1 MVRRKLPNDRKNKIL
16 VILLFIFLDFFDV
29 DDGSG
34 GGRRGDRRSVSRL
47 GRRSLSRTHGGR
59 PSRQGPS
66 GSGFGEVGTDG
77 RTRNRWMGWWP
88 MFYTTVTCCCPNFL
102 LSKVG
107 GMNQASKREAWR
119 EKVALC
125 VAIAILCGAL
135 AFLTFGFSLF
145 VCQPPI
151 NPVWKLDIVRKAT
164 DPRSRRYFIIHGQI
178 YNIPENEAK
187 KLHPHS
193 VDVFKAF
200 ATQDISAY
208 FPFSPTCPNI
218 QFACRNPDSPME
230 HCHKPGL
237 LNKLNYIG
245 EVAYEWKD
253 IEYKKSPY
261 VVYNGEVLDL
271 SVYLDQVSESASDK
285 PFGNTLDKVLRQ
297 HLGKDASRALS
308 VYDQDTL
315 DCLFEHFRAGLLDV
329 KTMGCV
335 ATDIV
340 LYVSLVVILSLV
352 FAKFFLAIGF
362 AFVMSRRLGRPS
374 SDTDGPGYGKR
385 TRRGSKSEWGRDLD
399 ILTSG
404 ELDENEFKSKN
415 GGEVDLSVGGGGSTE
430 DGNLIASAL
439 KSSRYA
445 AAFKKNGN
453 GLAAFSNNRYSISQ
467 DGDQERI
474 SLIPNSE
481 GSSSVIPPLIIKP
494 RMDST
499 NSLSHMYTILLVT
512 CYSEDEAGLRVT
524 LDSLTSSDYDDN
536 QKLLFVVADGIIK
549 GSGNDKSTPDMLIGM
564 MEMATDL
571 FEPYFFDADGHP
583 IAHSYVAIA
592 DGTKRHNMARAYPG
606 YYRCGLHRV
615 PMILVV
621 KCGTPAEAD
630 KPKPGNRGKRD
641 SQIIIM
647 SFLNKCLFDDRMT
660 PLDYDLF
667 YKITRLTGG
676 VTPENYELILMV
688 DADTKVMPSALA
700 KLVQVMRSDETIMGC
715 CGETRIANKAESWVT
730 AIQVRGERNF

>member
-1 MVRRKLPNDRKNKIL
+1 
-16 VILLFIFLDFFDV
+16 
-29 DDGSG
+29 
-34 GGRRGDRRSVSRL
+34 
-47 GRRSLSRTHGGR
+47 
-59 PSRQGPS
+59 
-66 GSGFGEVGTDG
+66 
-77 RTRNRWMGWWP
+77 MGWWP

-102 LSKVG
+102 LSKIG
-107 GMNQASKREAWR
+107 RMHQPSSREAWR

-145 VCQPPI
+145 VCQPPT

-200 ATQDISAY
+200 ATQDISPY

-218 QFACRNPDSPME
+218 QFACRSVDSSLE
-230 HCHKPGL
+230 FCHKPGL

-245 EVAYEWKD
+245 DVAYEWKD
-253 IEYKKSPY
+253 IEVKNSPFI
-261 VVYNGEVLDL
+261 VYNGEVMDL
-271 SVYLDQVSESASDK
+271 SVYLDQVPENSDSK
-285 PFGNTLDKVLRQ
+285 PFGDTLDRVLREN
-297 HLGKDASRALS
+297 LGKDASRALS
-308 VYDQDTL
+308 VYDQETL

-352 FAKFFLAIGF
+352 FTKFFLAIGF
-362 AFVMSRRLGRPS
+362 AFVMSRRLGRPA
-374 SDTDGPGYGKR
+374 SDTDTAGSGNKR
-385 TRRGSKSEWGRDLD
+385 GRRGSKSEWGRDLE
-399 ILTSG
+399 IMSSR
-404 ELDENEFKSKN
+404 ELGENEFGKLGN
-415 GGEVDLSVGGGGSTE
+415 GNSLEENVAGDDQHNGT

-453 GLAAFSNNRYSISQ
+453 GLAAFSNNRYSISE
-467 DGDQERI
+467 DAENLMNERI
-474 SLIPNSE
+474 SLETVKASNT
-481 GSSSVIPPLIIKP
+481 VIPSLVIKS

-524 LDSLTSSDYDDN
+524 LDSLTTSDYDDN

-571 FEPYFFDADGHP
+571 FEPYYFDADGHP
-583 IAHSYVAIA
+583 LAHSYVAIA
-592 DGTKRHNMARAYPG
+592 DGTKRHNMARVYPG
-606 YYRCGLHRV
+606 YYRCGLHRI
-615 PMILVV
+615 PMVLVV
-621 KCGTPAEAD
+621 KCGTPAESD

-700 KLVQVMRSDETIMGC
+700 KLVQVMRSDESIMGC
-715 CGETRIANKAESWVT
+715 CGETRIANKADSWVT
-730 AIQVRGERNF
+730 AIQVRGSKDIYQTNFLFF

>member
-1 MVRRKLPNDRKNKIL
+1 M
-16 VILLFIFLDFFDV
+16 
-29 DDGSG
+29 
-34 GGRRGDRRSVSRL
+34 
-47 GRRSLSRTHGGR
+47 H
-59 PSRQGPS
+59 
-66 GSGFGEVGTDG
+66 
-77 RTRNRWMGWWP
+77 
-88 MFYTTVTCCCPNFL
+88 
-102 LSKVG
+102 
-107 GMNQASKREAWR
+107 QASSREAWR

-125 VAIAILCGAL
+125 VAIAMLCGAL

-145 VCQPPI
+145 VCQPPK

-193 VDVFKAF
+193 VDVFKSF
-200 ATQDISAY
+200 ATQDISPY

-218 QFACRNPDSPME
+218 QFACRAAGTSME
-230 HCHKPGL
+230 FCHKPGL

-245 EVAYEWKD
+245 DVAYEWKD
-253 IEYKKSPY
+253 IEIKNSPF
-261 VVYNGEVLDL
+261 VVYDGEVLDL
-271 SVYLDQVSESASDK
+271 SVYLDQVDGNLDSK
-285 PFGNTLDKVLRQ
+285 PFGNALDRVLRE

-308 VYDQDTL
+308 VYDQNTL

-340 LYVSLVVILSLV
+340 LYISLVVILSLV

-362 AFVMSRRLGRPS
+362 AFVMSRRLGRPTSESDSPGSAS
-374 SDTDGPGYGKR
+374 SKR
-385 TRRGSKSEWGRDLD
+385 GRRGSKSEWGRDLE
-399 ILTSG
+399 IMTSG
-404 ELDENEFKSKN
+404 ELSENEY
-415 GGEVDLSVGGGGSTE
+415 ERLAQGGSHE
-430 DGNLIASAL
+430 ESDSNGNDGNLIASAL

-453 GLAAFSNNRYSISQ
+453 GLGAFSNNRYSFSEETETNIMN
-467 DGDQERI
+467 DRI
-474 SLIPNSE
+474 SVE
-481 GSSSVIPPLIIKP
+481 AVKASSTVIPPLIIKP

-524 LDSLTSSDYDDN
+524 LDSLTCSDYDDN

-571 FEPYFFDADGHP
+571 FEPYYFGADGHP
-583 IAHSYVAIA
+583 LAHSYVAIA
-592 DGTKRHNMARAYPG
+592 DGTKRHNMARVYPG
-606 YYRCGLHRV
+606 YYRCGLHRI
-615 PMILVV
+615 PMVLVV

-700 KLVQVMRSDETIMGC
+700 KLVQVMRSDEAIMGC
-715 CGETRIANKAESWVT
+715 CGETRIANKADSWVT
-730 AIQVRGERNF
+730 AIQVNPPVL

>member
-1 MVRRKLPNDRKNKIL
+1 M
-16 VILLFIFLDFFDV
+16 
-29 DDGSG
+29 
-34 GGRRGDRRSVSRL
+34 
-47 GRRSLSRTHGGR
+47 H
-59 PSRQGPS
+59 
-66 GSGFGEVGTDG
+66 
-77 RTRNRWMGWWP
+77 
-88 MFYTTVTCCCPNFL
+88 
-102 LSKVG
+102 
-107 GMNQASKREAWR
+107 QASSREAWR

-125 VAIAILCGAL
+125 VAIAMLCGAL

-164 DPRSRRYFIIHGQI
+164 DPASRRYFIIHGQI

-193 VDVFKAF
+193 VDVFKSF
-200 ATQDISAY
+200 ATQDISPY

-218 QFACRNPDSPME
+218 QFACRAAGTSME
-230 HCHKPGL
+230 FCHKPGL

-245 EVAYEWKD
+245 DVAYEWKD
-253 IEYKKSPY
+253 IEIKNSPF
-261 VVYNGEVLDL
+261 VVYDGEVLDL
-271 SVYLDQVSESASDK
+271 SVYLDQVGDNSDSK
-285 PFGNTLDKVLRQ
+285 PFGAALDRVLREN
-297 HLGKDASRALS
+297 LGKDASRALS
-308 VYDQDTL
+308 VYDQNTL

-352 FAKFFLAIGF
+352 FTKFFLAIGF

-374 SDTDGPGYGKR
+374 SESDAPGSAAPKR
-385 TRRGSKSEWGRDLD
+385 GRRGSKSEWGRDLE
-399 ILTSG
+399 IMTSG
-404 ELDENEFKSKN
+404 DLGQNEFGKSGHASSFEDHN
-415 GGEVDLSVGGGGSTE
+415 PGDSSLASLNSAGN

-453 GLAAFSNNRYSISQ
+453 GLGAFSNNRYSFSE
-467 DGDQERI
+467 DTDNVTDDRI
-474 SLIPNSE
+474 SVEAIKA
-481 GSSSVIPPLIIKP
+481 SSTTIPPLVIKP

-499 NSLSHMYTILLVT
+499 NSMSHMYTILLVT

-524 LDSLTSSDYDDN
+524 LDSLTCSDYDDN

-564 MEMATDL
+564 MEMATDM
-571 FEPYFFDADGHP
+571 FEPYYFDADGHP
-583 IAHSYVAIA
+583 LAHSYVAIA
-592 DGTKRHNMARAYPG
+592 DGTKRHNMARVYPG
-606 YYRCGLHRV
+606 YYRCGLHRI

-621 KCGTPAEAD
+621 KCGTPAEAE

-667 YKITRLTGG
+667 YKVTRLTGG

-700 KLVQVMRSDETIMGC
+700 KLVQVMRSDEAIMGC

-730 AIQVRGERNF
+730 AIQVKQQWGYFYI

>member
-1 MVRRKLPNDRKNKIL
+1 
-16 VILLFIFLDFFDV
+16 
-29 DDGSG
+29 
-34 GGRRGDRRSVSRL
+34 VSRL

-59 PSRQGPS
+59 PSRKGVEKV
-66 GSGFGEVGTDG
+66 GFGEVGTDG
-77 RTRNRWMGWWP
+77 RGRNRWMGWWP
-88 MFYTTVTCCCPNFL
+88 MFYTSVTCCCPNFL
-102 LSKVG
+102 LSRVG
-107 GMNQASKREAWR
+107 GMHQSSNREAWR
-119 EKVALC
+119 EKVGLC

-145 VCQPPI
+145 VCQPPVS
-151 NPVWKLDIVRKAT
+151 PVFKLDIVRTAT
-164 DPRSRRYFIIHGQI
+164 DPRTRRYFIIHGQI
-178 YNIPENEAK
+178 YNIPEAEAK

-200 ATQDISAY
+200 ATQDLSAY

-218 QFACRNPDSPME
+218 QFSCRSAGSSLE
-230 HCHKPGL
+230 FCHKPAV

-245 EVAYEWKD
+245 DVAYEWKD
-253 IEYKKSPY
+253 IEVKDSTL

-271 SVYLDQVSESASDK
+271 SVYLDQVDVSSGEK
-285 PFGNTLDKVLRQ
+285 PFGGALDSVLRA

-308 VYDQDTL
+308 IYDQDTL

-352 FAKFFLAIGF
+352 FTKFFLAIGF

-374 SDTDGPGYGKR
+374 SDDAAPPGLKR
-385 TRRGSKSEWGRDLD
+385 GRRSSKSEWGRDLD
-399 ILTSG
+399 ILATSASNGPNPHHPLASANGSESGHDLQPYNNSG
-404 ELDENEFKSKN
+404 EMENVRTS
-415 GGEVDLSVGGGGSTE
+415 DGS
-430 DGNLIASAL
+430 LIASAL

-445 AAFKKNGN
+445 AAFKRNGN
-453 GLAAFSNNRYSISQ
+453 GLGAFSNSRYSNSYESAAVS
-467 DGDQERI
+467 ERL
-474 SLIPNSE
+474 SMLSTAA
-481 GSSSVIPPLIIKP
+481 GVIPPLAIKP
-494 RMDST
+494 RLDST
-499 NSLSHMYTILLVT
+499 NSASHMYTILLVT
-512 CYSEDEAGLRVT
+512 CYSEDEAGLRTT
-524 LDSLTSSDYDDN
+524 LDSLTSTDYDDN

-549 GSGNDKSTPDMLIGM
+549 GSGNDKSTPDLLIGM

-571 FEPYFFDADGHP
+571 FEPYYFDSDGHP
-583 IAHSYVAIA
+583 LAHSYVAIA
-592 DGTKRHNMARAYPG
+592 DGTKRHNMARVYPG
-606 YYRCGLHRV
+606 YYRCGLHRI

-621 KCGTPAEAD
+621 KCGTPAEAE

-688 DADTKVMPSALA
+688 DADTRVMPPALA

-715 CGETRIANKAESWVT
+715 CGETRISNKSDSWVT
-730 AIQVRGERNF
+730 AIQVRMFV

>member
-1 MVRRKLPNDRKNKIL
+1 M
-16 VILLFIFLDFFDV
+16 
-29 DDGSG
+29 
-34 GGRRGDRRSVSRL
+34 

-59 PSRQGPS
+59 PSRQGGGGVGSSS
-66 GSGFGEVGTDG
+66 GAGFGQVGSDG
-77 RTRNRWMGWWP
+77 KAHNNWKGWWP
-88 MFYTTVTCCCPNFL
+88 MFYTTVTCCCPNFM
-102 LSKVG
+102 LSRMG
-107 GMNQASKREAWR
+107 GMHQASSREAWR

-145 VCQPPI
+145 VCQPPS

-178 YNIPENEAK
+178 YNIPETAAK
-187 KLHPHS
+187 KLHSHS
-193 VDVFKAF
+193 VDVFKSF

-218 QFACRNPDSPME
+218 EFKCRSAGSSME
-230 HCHKPGL
+230 FCHKPGL
-237 LNKLNYIG
+237 LNKLDYIG
-245 EVAYEWKD
+245 DVAYEWKD
-253 IEYKKSPY
+253 IDFKDSPF

-271 SVYLDQVSESASDK
+271 SVYLDQVPQDSSQK
-285 PFGNTLDKVLRQ
+285 PFGEGIDRVLREY
-297 HLGKDASRALS
+297 LGKDASRALTI
-308 VYDQDTL
+308 YDQDSL
-315 DCLFEHFRAGLLDV
+315 DCIFEHFRAGLLDV

-335 ATDIV
+335 VTDII

-374 SDTDGPGYGKR
+374 SSEDNPSNNPHNNPHNNNMKR
-385 TRRGSKSEWGRDLD
+385 GRRGSQQSHWGKDLD

-404 ELDENEFKSKN
+404 ELDGNEFSRSRSRS
-415 GGEVDLSVGGGGSTE
+415 GGEFESTMMATSATSQTSS

-445 AAFKKNGN
+445 AAFKRNGS
-453 GLAAFSNNRYSISQ
+453 GMGAFSNSRYSN
-467 DGDQERI
+467 
-474 SLIPNSE
+474 NSHDSSVSE
-481 GSSSVIPPLIIKP
+481 QHLSMLSSTEASSSVIPPLIIKP
-494 RMDST
+494 RLDST
-499 NSLSHMYTILLVT
+499 NSANHMYTILLVT

-524 LDSLTSSDYDDN
+524 LDSLSSSDYDDS

-549 GSGNDKSTPDMLIGM
+549 GSGNEKSTPDMIIGM

-571 FEPYFFDADGHP
+571 FEPYYFDADGHP
-583 IAHSYVAIA
+583 MAHSYVAIA
-592 DGTKRHNMARAYPG
+592 DGTRRHNMARVYPG

-615 PMILVV
+615 PMVLVV

-688 DADTKVMPSALA
+688 DADTKVMPPALS

-715 CGETRIANKAESWVT
+715 CGETRIANKSDSWVT
-730 AIQVRGERNF
+730 AIQVIKLNRGL

>member
-1 MVRRKLPNDRKNKIL
+1 M
-16 VILLFIFLDFFDV
+16 
-29 DDGSG
+29 
-34 GGRRGDRRSVSRL
+34 
-47 GRRSLSRTHGGR
+47 SRTHGGR

-66 GSGFGEVGTDG
+66 GSGFREVGTDG
-77 RTRNRWMGWWP
+77 RSRNRWMGWWP
-88 MFYTTVTCCCPNFL
+88 LFYTTVTCCCPNFV
-102 LSKVG
+102 LSKIG
-107 GMNQASKREAWR
+107 GMHQSSIRVAWR

-145 VCQPPI
+145 VCKPPI
-151 NPVWKLDIVRKAT
+151 NPIWKLDVVKKAT
-164 DPRSRRYFIIHGQI
+164 DPKSRRYFIIHGQI

-193 VDVFKAF
+193 MDVFKMF
-200 ATQDISAY
+200 ATQDISPY

-218 QFACRNPDSPME
+218 QFACKSAQSTME
-230 HCHKPGL
+230 FCHKPGL

-253 IEYKKSPY
+253 IDYKKSTH

-271 SVYLDQVSESASDK
+271 AVYLDQVSVDSADK
-285 PFGNTLDKVLRQ
+285 PFGNTLDRVLRD

-308 VYDQDTL
+308 IYDQETL

-340 LYVSLVVILSLV
+340 LYVSLLVILSLV

-362 AFVMSRRLGRPS
+362 AFVMSRRLGRPGS
-374 SDTDGPGYGKR
+374 GDSDGPGYNNTKPRG
-385 TRRGSKSEWGRDLD
+385 RRGSKSEWGKDLD

-404 ELDENEFKSKN
+404 ELDDSEYKSK
-415 GGEVDLSVGGGGSTE
+415 SGSELGVNEAAAASGASE

-445 AAFKKNGN
+445 AAFKRNGN

-467 DGDQERI
+467 DESSMTMMSEKI
-474 SLIPNSE
+474 SILSNAE
-481 GSSSVIPPLIIKP
+481 AVNSVIPPLVIKP

-499 NSLSHMYTILLVT
+499 NSQSHMYTILLVT

-524 LDSLTSSDYDDN
+524 MDSLTSSDYDDN

-549 GSGNDKSTPDMLIGM
+549 GSGNGGKSTPDMLIGM
-564 MEMATDL
+564 MEMANDL
-571 FEPYFFDADGHP
+571 FEPYYFDSDGHP
-583 IAHSYVAIA
+583 TAHSYVAIA
-592 DGTKRHNMARAYPG
+592 DGTKRHNMARVYPG
-606 YYRCGLHRV
+606 YYRCGLRRV
-615 PMILVV
+615 PMVLVV

-700 KLVQVMRSDETIMGC
+700 KLVQVMRSDENIMGC
-715 CGETRIANKAESWVT
+715 CGETRIANKSESWVT
-730 AIQVRGERNF
+730 AIQVKITQSDSLCNNTLLHYFTFTFIFTFTLLYFNN

>member
-1 MVRRKLPNDRKNKIL
+1 M
-16 VILLFIFLDFFDV
+16 
-29 DDGSG
+29 
-34 GGRRGDRRSVSRL
+34 
-47 GRRSLSRTHGGR
+47 H
-59 PSRQGPS
+59 
-66 GSGFGEVGTDG
+66 
-77 RTRNRWMGWWP
+77 
-88 MFYTTVTCCCPNFL
+88 
-102 LSKVG
+102 
-107 GMNQASKREAWR
+107 QASSREAWR
-119 EKVALC
+119 EKVGLC

-145 VCQPPI
+145 VCQPPT

-164 DPRSRRYFIIHGQI
+164 DAKSRRYFIIHGQI
-178 YNIPENEAK
+178 YNIPETAAK
-187 KLHPHS
+187 KLHPHA

-218 QFACRNPDSPME
+218 EFKCRAAGSSME
-230 HCHKPGL
+230 FCHKPGL
-237 LNKLNYIG
+237 LNKLDYIG
-245 EVAYEWKD
+245 DVAYEWRD
-253 IEYKKSPY
+253 IEIKDSPF

-271 SVYLDQVSESASDK
+271 SVYFDQVPEDSGSK
-285 PFGNTLDKVLRQ
+285 PFGEGIDRVLRG

-362 AFVMSRRLGRPS
+362 AFVMSRRLGRPPS
-374 SDTDGPGYGKR
+374 SDDTGLSGLKR
-385 TRRGSKSEWGRDLD
+385 GRRGSQSEWGKDLE

-404 ELDENEFKSKN
+404 ELEGSEFS
-415 GGEVDLSVGGGGSTE
+415 GAGGSGE
-430 DGNLIASAL
+430 LDASGSNDGNLIASAL

-445 AAFKKNGN
+445 AAFKRNGS
-453 GLAAFSNNRYSISQ
+453 GMGAFSNSRYSN
-467 DGDQERI
+467 
-474 SLIPNSE
+474 NSHDSSVSE
-481 GSSSVIPPLIIKP
+481 QRLSMLSTTEASSSVIPPLTIKP

-499 NSLSHMYTILLVT
+499 NSISHMYTILLVT

-524 LDSLTSSDYDDN
+524 LDSLTCSDYDDN

-549 GSGNDKSTPDMLIGM
+549 GSGNDKSTPDMIIGM

-571 FEPYFFDADGHP
+571 FEPYYFDADGHP
-583 IAHSYVAIA
+583 MAHSYVAIA
-592 DGTKRHNMARAYPG
+592 DGTKRHNMARVYPG
-606 YYRCGLHRV
+606 YYRCGVHRV

-676 VTPENYELILMV
+676 VTPENYEIILMV
-688 DADTKVMPSALA
+688 DADTKVMPTALG
-700 KLVQVMRSDETIMGC
+700 KLIQVMRSDESIMGC
-715 CGETRIANKAESWVT
+715 CGETRIANKSDSWVT
-730 AIQVRGERNF
+730 AIQVKAKEGDDMRCVYPFL

>member
-1 MVRRKLPNDRKNKIL
+1 MCL
-16 VILLFIFLDFFDV
+16 
-29 DDGSG
+29 GA
-34 GGRRGDRRSVSRL
+34 RSVSRL

-59 PSRQGPS
+59 PSRKGAT
-66 GSGFGEVGTDG
+66 GTGFGEVGTDG
-77 RTRNRWMGWWP
+77 RAKNRWMGWWP

-107 GMNQASKREAWR
+107 GMHQPSSREAWR

-125 VAIAILCGAL
+125 IAITILCGAL

-145 VCQPPI
+145 VCQPATS
-151 NPVWKLDIVRKAT
+151 PVWKLDIVKKAT
-164 DPRSRRYFIIHGQI
+164 DAKSRRYFIIHGQI
-178 YNIPENEAK
+178 YNIPETAAK

-200 ATQDISAY
+200 ATQDISPY

-218 QFACRNPDSPME
+218 QFACKAAGSSME
-230 HCHKPGL
+230 FCHKPGL
-237 LNKLNYIG
+237 LNKLDYIG
-245 EVAYEWKD
+245 DVAYEWKD
-253 IEYKKSPY
+253 IEIKDSPF

-271 SVYLDQVSESASDK
+271 SVYLDQVPGDSGSK
-285 PFGNTLDKVLRQ
+285 PFGENLDRVLRD

-352 FAKFFLAIGF
+352 FSKFFLAIGF

-374 SDTDGPGYGKR
+374 TDDGPAPGLKR
-385 TRRGSKSEWGRDLD
+385 GRRGSKSEWGKDLE

-404 ELDENEFKSKN
+404 EMSENEFVNES
-415 GGEVDLSVGGGGSTE
+415 GEIEGGSNS

-445 AAFKKNGN
+445 AAFKRNGN
-453 GLAAFSNNRYSISQ
+453 GLAAFSNSRYSISH
-467 DGDQERI
+467 DSLSMSERLSI
-474 SLIPNSE
+474 LSNVETS
-481 GSSSVIPPLIIKP
+481 GNGVIPPLVIKP
-494 RMDST
+494 RLDST

-549 GSGNDKSTPDMLIGM
+549 GSGNEKSTPDMIIGM

-571 FEPYFFDADGHP
+571 FEPYYFDADGHP
-583 IAHSYVAIA
+583 LAHSYVAIA
-592 DGTKRHNMARAYPG
+592 DGTKRHNMARVYPG
-606 YYRCGLHRV
+606 YYRCGLRRV

-715 CGETRIANKAESWVT
+715 CGETRIANKADSWVT
-730 AIQVRGERNF
+730 AIQVNNS

>member
-1 MVRRKLPNDRKNKIL
+1 MKVKDIMKIRFNFVL
-16 VILLFIFLDFFDV
+16 E
-29 DDGSG
+29 G
-34 GGRRGDRRSVSRL
+34 RSVSRL

-59 PSRQGPS
+59 PSRKGAS
-66 GSGFGEVGTDG
+66 GTGFGEVGTDG
-77 RTRNRWMGWWP
+77 RAKNGWMGWWP
-88 MFYTTVTCCCPNFL
+88 MFYTTVTCCCPNFM
-102 LSKVG
+102 LSKLG
-107 GMNQASKREAWR
+107 GMHQPSGREAWR

-125 VAIAILCGAL
+125 IAITILCGAL

-145 VCQPPI
+145 VCQPPT
-151 NPVWKLDIVRKAT
+151 NPIWKLDIVRKAT

-178 YNIPENEAK
+178 YNIPETAAK

-193 VDVFKAF
+193 VDVFEGF
-200 ATQDISAY
+200 AAQDISPY

-218 QFACRNPDSPME
+218 QFACRSAGSSME
-230 HCHKPGL
+230 FCHKPGL
-237 LNKLNYIG
+237 LNKLDYIG
-245 EVAYEWKD
+245 DVAYEWKD
-253 IEYKKSPY
+253 IEFKNSPF
-261 VVYNGEVLDL
+261 VVYNGEVMDL
-271 SVYLDQVSESASDK
+271 SVYLDQTSEDSRNK
-285 PFGNTLDKVLRQ
+285 PFGNSLDRVLRDN
-297 HLGKDASRALS
+297 LGKDASRALS
-308 VYDQDTL
+308 IYDQDTL
-315 DCLFEHFRAGLLDV
+315 DCLFEHFRAGMLDV

-352 FAKFFLAIGF
+352 FTKFVLAIGF
-362 AFVMSRRLGRPS
+362 AFVMSRRLGRPGK
-374 SDTDGPGYGKR
+374 DDGPPPGLKR
-385 TRRGSKSEWGRDLD
+385 GRRGSKSEWGKDLD

-404 ELDENEFKSKN
+404 ELGENEFLTESKS
-415 GGEVDLSVGGGGSTE
+415 GEVDGSNS

-445 AAFKKNGN
+445 AAFKRNGN
-453 GLAAFSNNRYSISQ
+453 GLAAFSNCRYSISHESAAMS
-467 DGDQERI
+467 ERM
-474 SLIPNSE
+474 
-481 GSSSVIPPLIIKP
+481 SVFSNAETAGTKAAGNEMIPPLEIKP
-494 RMDST
+494 RLDST
-499 NSLSHMYTILLVT
+499 NSPSHMYTILLVT
-512 CYSEDEAGLRVT
+512 CYSEDEAGLRIT

-549 GSGNDKSTPDMLIGM
+549 GSGNDKSTPDMIIGM

-571 FEPYFFDADGHP
+571 FEPYYFDSDGHP
-583 IAHSYVAIA
+583 LAHSYVAIA
-592 DGTKRHNMARAYPG
+592 DGTKRHNMARVYPG
-606 YYRCGLHRV
+606 YYRCGLRRV

-660 PLDYDLF
+660 PLDFDLF

-688 DADTKVMPSALA
+688 DADTKVMPPALA

-715 CGETRIANKAESWVT
+715 CGETRIANKADSWVT
-730 AIQVRGERNF
+730 AIQVNRIVKSYLYLCIL